1 METRDSAFSVRLRA
15 RYQETDGMGVV
26 YHANYLTWMEIART
40 EWTRAKGM
48 AYHSVEAMGYY
59 MPVVDVSIQ
68 YKHPARYDQEVDVYT
83 WVEEMSGLKM
93 SFGYSIRSA
102 EAPDTVFAAARS
114 MHVWVDKDWRPT
126 RLSKAAPELYET
138 LERAVREGR

>member
-1 METRDSAFSVRLRA
+1 MSGNAFSVRLRV

-48 AYHSVEAMGYY
+48 AYHSVEAMGFY

-68 YKHPARYDQEVDVYT
+68 YKHPARYDQEVDVAV
-83 WVEEMSGLKM
+83 WVEELSGLRM
-93 SFGYSIRSA
+93 SFGYTIHA
-102 EAPDTVFAAARS
+102 ADDPNTVFAAARS
-114 MHVWVDKDWRPT
+114 KHVWVDKEWKPT
-126 RLSKAAPELYET
+126 RLSKVAPDLYEK
-138 LERAVREGR
+138 LERAVREGL